1 MFRTAVLIL
10 MIRNINVNVSQVND
24 IVLGTKG
31 LVRVEKLLVKG
42 IVIAMRIFA
51 ILLILVGI
59 VFVHL
64 IKTIWNFKWS
74 KNLHLLDWSMGL
86 VLWTTQL

>member
-1 MFRTAVLIL
+1 MFRTAVLLL

-51 ILLILVGI
+51 ILLIFVGI

-64 IKTIWNFKWS
+64 IKTIWNFK
-74 KNLHLLDWSMGL
+74 
-86 VLWTTQL
+86 

>member
-64 IKTIWNFKWS
+64 IKTIWNFK
-74 KNLHLLDWSMGL
+74 
-86 VLWTTQL
+86 